1 MAIDLSKVQWDAP
14 PAAEST
20 AIDPS
25 QIKWDVSASASEGI
39 PTRRNYAA
47 AEVPAEFVKN
57 IPRSATEMAKG
68 VYHGVTHPIDTA
80 KTLTQAVIG
89 GVYNVLPESAQ
100 NYWKEVSVN
109 PALLEE
115 NIKIANAFG
124 GMYKDRYGDWEKIK
138 RTFAEDPVGAASD
151 LSMLFTGGAAATA
164 KVPVVGSALKT
175 AAAVTNPL
183 APVAA
188 VVQPI
193 AKKGAEALRTQEQ
206 LNAVRDATLQAG
218 QKQGYLVTPGSVSP
232 TGANIL
238 AERVAGKT
246 HLEQL
251 ASVQNQAVTDKLA
264 RRAVGLDETAPLTS
278 DAMKAIRAEEYV
290 KGYEPIKNIGP
301 IVTDSN
307 YLTDLANIESK
318 YTGVNK
324 SFPNAVPP
332 EVEKLI
338 KTYTVGDFNSADAI
352 NITRTL
358 KEQANAAFKAGNND
372 VGHAKLDIVRAL
384 EDQIGRTLAT
394 QGTPQAATMLDQFKS
409 SRQRMAISHT
419 IEDAIRE
426 GGGSVDAKRL
436 AADIQKGKYMTGDLE
451 TAAKFANT
459 FPRVSQSPSAI
470 GTPGAGTMLQNSFS
484 NILAAGGGAAV
495 GSQVGGI
502 PGAVIG
508 ATTAMMPAAT
518 SALMRQR
525 LLSAGG
531 QAAVLPN
538 YGRFDNLAQG
548 IMNPELRNYLLR
560 AQTLNVPSQV
570 NNLAPRQ

>member
-1 MAIDLSKVQWDAP
+1 MELPKGFTLEA
-14 PAAEST
+14 PAAAPAMALPEGFT
-20 AIDPS
+20 LEQAQP
-25 QIKWDVSASASEGI
+25 KASSEGI
-39 PTRRNYAA
+39 PSRRNYAA
-47 AEVPAEFVKN
+47 SEVPVEFVKN
-57 IPRSATEMAKG
+57 IPSSAGAMAKG
-68 VYHGVTHPIDTA
+68 LYHAVTHPVDTA

-109 PALLEE
+109 PELLNE
-115 NIKIANAFG
+115 NIKIANAMG

-151 LSMLFTGGAAATA
+151 LSMLFSGGATVAA
-164 KVPVVGSALKT
+164 KVPVVGSTLKT

-193 AKKGAEALRTQEQ
+193 AKKGAEALKTQEQ
-206 LNAVRDATLQAG
+206 LSSVRDATLRAAQE
-218 QKQGYLVTPGSVSP
+218 QGYLVTPGSVSP

-251 ASVQNQAVTDKLA
+251 ASVKNQAVTDKLA
-264 RRAVGLDETAPLTS
+264 RRAAGMDETAPLTS

-290 KGYEPIKNIGP
+290 KGYEPIKSIGK
-301 IVTDSN
+301 IATDEN
-307 YLTDLANIESK
+307 YLKDLVNIEGK
-318 YTGVNK
+318 YVGAER
-324 SFPNAVPP
+324 SFPGAVPP

-338 KTYTVGDFNSADAI
+338 KTYTVSDFNSADAV
-352 NITRTL
+352 NIAKTL
-358 KEQANAAFKAGNND
+358 KEQANAAFKTGNTEI
-372 VGHAKLDIVRAL
+372 GHAKLDIVKAL

-394 QGTPQAATMLDQFKS
+394 RGTPEAAAMLDQFKA

-451 TAAKFANT
+451 IAAEFANT
-459 FPRVSQSPSAI
+459 FPRVSQSPSTI
-470 GTPGAGTMLQNSFS
+470 GTPGAGTMLQNSLS
-484 NILAAGGGAAV
+484 GIMSGGLGAGV
-495 GSQVGGI
+495 GSQYGII
-502 PGAVIG
+502 PGIAAAAVPVL
-508 ATTAMMPAAT
+508 PAVV
-518 SALMRQR
+518 SAGMRQR

-531 QAAVLPN
+531 QAAAIPN
-538 YGRFDNLAQG
+538 YGRYDNLAQG
-548 IMNPELRNYLLR
+548 IMNPQLRNYLLGIQ
-560 AQTLNVPSQV
+560 AANVPSQL
-570 NNLAPRQ
+570 NNLAPRP